1 MDDTKK
7 LILLLVGAVIL
18 IVAAFWLI
26 TPLRSEG
33 DLLSKMFG
41 GGISVS
47 EPTATGPELTIDLT
61 REYTVEVETSE
72 GMFTMVLYDNN
83 APFTVNNFVE
93 LSNEG
98 FYDGSKFHR
107 IVPGFIIQA
116 GRNSAGAASSE
127 VVADEINADSLG
139 LNDVTVA
146 AAPWLTTVY
155 NANDSA
161 TADFSPENLAK
172 YKDYTVKEFFHE
184 ILGYTYRTDVTSV
197 RAERWYVGMAN
208 SGPNTATSE
217 FFVITASL
225 PQRHLDGRYTIFGK
239 VTDGFDVVQAIE
251 AKPANSVTITDVTVT
266 SE

>member
-83 APFTVNNFVE
+83 APFTVNNFVTRSINKIMR
-93 LSNEG
+93 LIN
-98 FYDGSKFHR
+98 KKR
-107 IVPGFIIQA
+107 IVPGFIIKKTFQIDN
-116 GRNSAGAASSE
+116 R
-127 VVADEINADSLG
+127 I
-139 LNDVTVA
+139 
-146 AAPWLTTVY
+146 
-155 NANDSA
+155 
-161 TADFSPENLAK
+161 
-172 YKDYTVKEFFHE
+172 KDIV
-184 ILGYTYRTDVTSV
+184 
-197 RAERWYVGMAN
+197 
-208 SGPNTATSE
+208 
-217 FFVITASL
+217 VIT
-225 PQRHLDGRYTIFGK
+225 DNYVTKERYVKRKLKGTHRMLYRIRFN
-239 VTDGFDVVQAIE
+239 GFFRIR
-251 AKPANSVTITDVTVT
+251 IM
-266 SE
+266 